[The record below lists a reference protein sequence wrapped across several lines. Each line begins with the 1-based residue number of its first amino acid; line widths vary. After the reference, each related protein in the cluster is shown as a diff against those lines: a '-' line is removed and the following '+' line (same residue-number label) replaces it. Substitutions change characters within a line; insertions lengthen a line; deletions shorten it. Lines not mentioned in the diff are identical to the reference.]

1 MRINPDAAKIKD
13 NKNIRH
19 LFYIILH
26 FSCKINIFVVSLQ
39 KEFMNPLEK
48 VDSNIENKKSNKSS
62 SSY

>member
-13 NKNIRH
+13 NKKIRH
-19 LFYIILH
+19 LFYIIPH

-48 VDSNIENKKSNKSS
+48 VDSNIVSIIS
-62 SSY
+62 

>member
-1 MRINPDAAKIKD
+1 MRINPDAAKIRD
-13 NKNIRH
+13 NKKIRH
-19 LFYIILH
+19 LFYIFPH

-62 SSY
+62 SY

>member
-1 MRINPDAAKIKD
+1 MRINPDAAKIRD

-26 FSCKINIFVVSLQ
+26 FSCKINIFIVSLQ

-48 VDSNIENKKSNKSS
+48 VDSNIEN
-62 SSY
+62 